1 MYIDDVQYLYTSYK
15 SRHCTQTSQSN
26 TIYWSRYWCNAGT
39 TSATLAQYYASIGS
53 TYRAWWTHDQLE
65 IPRKHVTLKQ
75 CCFNVG
81 SASETLGQRENNIVS
96 VYRVCWIIAFWHKL
110 FYGKRTAYIIVITS
124 SPKVGPDCRPYLI
137 PSDICELS
145 AVGLDVINFTQL
157 MLNLYSHTKWLVS
170 MVSEISQ
177 SYIFLN
183 KCHMQNV
190 NIVQNLW
197 LSCNLDWIIWQKKP
211 IKILILPLFTVI
223 TSAEKLFPWSKNKLN
238 DNK

>member
-1 MYIDDVQYLYTSYK
+1 MYIDDVQYLYPSYK
-15 SRHCTQTSQSN
+15 SRHCTQASQSN
-26 TIYWSRYWCNAGT
+26 TIYWSRCWCNAGT
-39 TSATLAQYYASIGS
+39 TSATLAQHYASIGS
-53 TYRAWWTHDQLE
+53 TSPVWWAHDQ
-65 IPRKHVTLKQ
+65 
-75 CCFNVG
+75 
-81 SASETLGQRENNIVS
+81 SE
-96 VYRVCWIIAFWHKL
+96 IIAFWHKL
-110 FYGKRTAYIIVITS
+110 FYRTRTAYIIVITS

-197 LSCNLDWIIWQKKP
+197 LSCNLDWIIWQKNP